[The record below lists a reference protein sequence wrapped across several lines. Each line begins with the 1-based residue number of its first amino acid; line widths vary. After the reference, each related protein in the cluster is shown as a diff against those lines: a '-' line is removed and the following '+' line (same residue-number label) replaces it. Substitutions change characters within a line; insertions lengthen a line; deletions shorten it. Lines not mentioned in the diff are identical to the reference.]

1 MRVSPRR
8 LAGWEPTETTE
19 YFYEGDRLIGSVTTR
34 EPEWDTSQVD
44 LLLAL
49 HAFNAD
55 IGSHGHSLAKAT
67 SEAAN
72 PNNYESPLRYVGK
85 GPFTDWAKKA
95 ELDKQDAYRAE
106 FPKDAAPN
114 MNGMYFTVEEVGG

>member
-19 YFYEGDRLIGSVTTR
+19 YFYSDGLLVGSVTTR
-34 EPEWDTSQVD
+34 EPEWDTEQVD
-44 LLLAL
+44 LLLAA
-49 HAFNAD
+49 HAFRAD
-55 IGSHGHSLAKAT
+55 IGPHGHSLSKST

-72 PNNYESPLRYVGK
+72 PNNYDSPLRYVGH

-95 ELDKQDAYRAE
+95 ELDRTDAYRAE
-106 FPKDAAPN
+106 AGKDAN
-114 MNGMYFTVEEVGG
+114 LNGMYFTVEEIDG